1 MDVTLNKVVA
11 ACEKHWDK
19 YKTDCSGFAK
29 AVAEDFGI
37 VLTGQANDI
46 VDQIQKQ
53 PWQLLKSGFEASN
66 KAGAGLVVA
75 GLKGAPLGHVAI
87 VVSGPLASGKYPTAY
102 WGQLG
107 GVGKKQTTLNWS
119 WNKSDRDKVIYA
131 VRSI

>member
-1 MDVTLNKVVA
+1 MGN
-11 ACEKHWDK
+11 K
-19 YKTDCSGFAK
+19 YKSDCRGFAK

-37 VLTGQANDI
+37 VLTGQANEI

-53 PWQLLKSGFEASN
+53 PWQLLKSGSEASN

-87 VVSGPLASGKYPTAY
+87 VVPGPLASGKYPTAY